1 MTKEQ
6 HLSEQGRGHL
16 TQYCTSVRSSFTVGP
31 ELKDVDKDQMDM
43 SWLAMVL
50 LLSICRRVW
59 SVEISLLNVV
69 DCRVRDPRHFIESS
83 LLTS

>member
-16 TQYCTSVRSSFTVGP
+16 TQYCTSVRLSFTVGP
-31 ELKDVDKDQMDM
+31 ELKDVSKDARDQMDM
-43 SWLAMVL
+43 SRLAMV
-50 LLSICRRVW
+50 RVW

-69 DCRVRDPRHFIESS
+69 DCRVKDPRHFIESS